1 MPHAGIFVKN
11 IGTLVS
17 GQAQPPREPFCRVE
31 TYSGYRLHERPRRF
45 TFQGQWL
52 EVRRVLA
59 RWQEPEHLA
68 FVVFARDSHS
78 YVLKYHLHRDA
89 WEVSIRDV

>member
-1 MPHAGIFVKN
+1 MPRPGIFIKN
-11 IGTLVS
+11 MRMLVS
-17 GQAQPPREPFCRVE
+17 SQAQPPREPLCRVE

-59 RWQEPEHLA
+59 RWQEPKYLA
-68 FVVFARDSHS
+68 FLVTASDSHS
-78 YVLKYHLHRDA
+78 YGLKYYLHRDA
-89 WEVSIRDV
+89 WEVSIRGV